1 MSLEN
6 IKIWKII
13 LIDNIINYM
22 GNKTLNN
29 YEDYK
34 NQDYNNEKIQ
44 KNDYHPLSRNGK
56 KNKI

>member
-1 MSLEN
+1 
-6 IKIWKII
+6 
-13 LIDNIINYM
+13 M